1 MRETQMFEEIWKEF
15 QREISEE
22 QAFSLSLLM
31 AFSWH
36 YGEWQDDFGLD
47 IVSGAMVSQGSLIE
61 SIKGIQGYD
70 VREAFS
76 RLSERINW
84 QTVEQE
90 AVQRLLKKMIDCFV
104 WYGKKGEDPRE
115 VFALILDLMGR
126 DGKCVLTPPGVRRV
140 IVELLSPR
148 KAKHLASSCCG
159 GAGLGLELWDY
170 LSCGI
175 QRSHS
180 AGKNRVVSFVMWRI
194 CTATPMEFLQGRL

>member
-47 IVSGAMVSQGSLIE
+47 IGSGAMVSQGSLIE

-84 QTVEQE
+84 QMVEQE

-115 VFALILDLMGR
+115 VFALIHGLD
-126 DGKCVLTPPGVRRV
+126 
-140 IVELLSPR
+140 
-148 KAKHLASSCCG
+148 
-159 GAGLGLELWDY
+159 GAGRKMCVDATRGKESDCGASRSTEGKASRVQLLWRCRTGLGIMGLPE
-170 LSCGI
+170 
-175 QRSHS
+175 
-180 AGKNRVVSFVMWRI
+180 
-194 CTATPMEFLQGRL
+194 ATESRDLILRGRTES

>member
-47 IVSGAMVSQGSLIE
+47 IGSGAMVSQGSLIE

-90 AVQRLLKKMIDCFV
+90 AVQRLLKK
-104 WYGKKGEDPRE
+104 
-115 VFALILDLMGR
+115 
-126 DGKCVLTPPGVRRV
+126 
-140 IVELLSPR
+140 
-148 KAKHLASSCCG
+148 
-159 GAGLGLELWDY
+159 
-170 LSCGI
+170 
-175 QRSHS
+175 
-180 AGKNRVVSFVMWRI
+180 
-194 CTATPMEFLQGRL
+194 

>member
-47 IVSGAMVSQGSLIE
+47 IGSGAMVSQGSLIE

-90 AVQRLLKKMIDCFV
+90 AVQRLLKKGGRPQRGVCFDTGLDGSGRKMCVDATRGKESDCGASQSTE
-104 WYGKKGEDPRE
+104 GKASRVQLLWRCRTGLGIMGLPEAAESRD
-115 VFALILDLMGR
+115 LILRGR
-126 DGKCVLTPPGVRRV
+126 T
-140 IVELLSPR
+140 ES
-148 KAKHLASSCCG
+148 
-159 GAGLGLELWDY
+159 
-170 LSCGI
+170 
-175 QRSHS
+175 
-180 AGKNRVVSFVMWRI
+180 
-194 CTATPMEFLQGRL
+194 